1 MDTKGILHWGISI
14 LGLWLVIS
22 CATPRQP
29 EGGPTDNQAPQ
40 FHKKRYSTPDKITN
54 FQEKEVILTFDEW
67 VKLVQAQQK
76 ILISPPLEE
85 RPDIKIKNKSVV
97 VQFKEELKPNTTYTI
112 SFADVVQDITENNAV
127 ENLKRVFATGAYLDS
142 LTVAGEIIDART
154 AETKKEVWVML
165 YDNLD
170 DSVVYKEKPYYVAKV
185 DEKGRFLLENIKND
199 TFKIVALDDKNN
211 NFLFDLP
218 TESIAFF
225 DSSFVLT
232 DSTQLAFRLRMFQE
246 EAPLLLIASGLDQY
260 GTASFEFNHAHD
272 DRVAINMLNAPNDW
286 VTYWEYGKDT
296 MRLWF
301 DGTLPDEDWE
311 FEVLVDGEPIDTV
324 SWVAEDRALFIKE
337 AVALSTLEKPN
348 KKIKLQHPK
357 QPLKLGFNRPISTI
371 DTGLIVLKQRLLVTI
386 KDTLLLSSE
395 GDTLRMNFE
404 ETLPDSVSID
414 TVIKTI
420 QKDSF
425 ARQILPKYILDS
437 TNIRTL
443 NIAYDWQE
451 EEQYELTLWAG
462 AVQDI
467 YGLSNEDTLVYAYDI
482 NIIDEYGN
490 IEADIVYADSTMQ
503 YVVQLINDKDEVLK
517 DTIIEG
523 IDSLHLTYLY
533 LEVGSYTIRI
543 LHDQN
548 KNGRWDVGTYSAA
561 TQAEKISNSKAIQ
574 LKAGWD
580 NEMLIDLSPP
590 KQPKREAPNLE
601 LDTIKKSGK
610 RGRDDR
616 D

>member
-1 MDTKGILHWGISI
+1 MQKQAILYWGISI
-14 LGLWLVIS
+14 LGLWLAIS
-22 CATPRQP
+22 CATPRAP
-29 EGGPTDNQAPQ
+29 EGGPGDNQAPQ

-54 FQEKEVILTFDEW
+54 FTEKEVILTFDEW

-85 RPDIKIKNKSVV
+85 RPDIKIINKSVV
-97 VQFKEELKPNTTYTI
+97 VRFKEELKPNTTYTI

-127 ENLKRVFATGAYLDS
+127 ENLKRVFSTGAHLDS

-154 AETKKEVWVML
+154 ADLKKGVWVML

-246 EAPLLLIASGLDQY
+246 EPPLKLIANEAEHY
-260 GTASFEFNHAHD
+260 GTVKFEFNHPHD
-272 DRVAINMLNAPNDW
+272 DRAVVRMMNAPQDLQQ
-286 VTYWEYGKDT
+286 YWEYGTDT

-301 DGTLPDEDWE
+301 DGTLSEEDSK
-311 FEVLVDGEPIDTV
+311 FEILVDGEPIDTV
-324 SWVAEDRALFIKE
+324 SRTYGEREIFIQE
-337 AVALSTLEKPN
+337 AIPLTTLIKPD
-348 KKIKLQHPK
+348 KKLKLQHPK
-357 QPLKLGFNRPISTI
+357 HPIQLDFNRPISSI
-371 DTGLIVLKQRLLVTI
+371 DTNRISLKQRLLVTVM
-386 KDTLLLSSE
+386 DTLLVSSV
-395 GDTLRMNFE
+395 GDTLTMNFE
-404 ETLPDSVSID
+404 NILPDSVSID
-414 TVIKTI
+414 TFIKTI

-425 ARQILPKYILDS
+425 VRKIIPSYTLDS
-437 TNIRTL
+437 IKIRTL
-443 NIAYDWQE
+443 KVDYDWTE
-451 EEQYELTLWAG
+451 EEQYELTLEAG

-467 YGLSNEDTLVYAYDI
+467 YGISNKDTLVYYYDI
-482 NIIDEYGN
+482 NVIDEYGN
-490 IEADIVYADSTMQ
+490 IQADIVYADSNMQ
-503 YVVQLINDKDEVLK
+503 YVVQLIKDKDLVLK

-523 IDSLHLTYLY
+523 VDSLHLTYLH
-533 LEVGSYTIRI
+533 LESGNYTIRI
-543 LHDQN
+543 LHDKN
-548 KNGRWDVGTYSAA
+548 KNGRWDVGKLTPA
-561 TQAEKISNSKAIQ
+561 TQPEKISNSKTIP

-590 KQPKREAPNLE
+590 KQL
-601 LDTIKKSGK
+601 KKK
-610 RGRDDR
+610 EKIPATEPTKEEEQEDNIDR